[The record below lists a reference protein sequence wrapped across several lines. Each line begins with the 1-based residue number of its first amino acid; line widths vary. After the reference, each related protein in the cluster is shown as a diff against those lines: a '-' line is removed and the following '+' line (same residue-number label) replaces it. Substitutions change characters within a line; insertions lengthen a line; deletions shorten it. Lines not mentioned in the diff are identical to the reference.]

1 MKSNHVKI
9 NYDHYKHNNEINN
22 AMLFFILQHGSE
34 QDKKEII
41 DKEKDKKVG
50 KVDIAKIQL
59 KPDHPKFIDT
69 PQNVKKKRIEN
80 IPKEEQDRTL
90 HFFDLFDLVKMKC
103 LRQFGL
109 PEISKMDL
117 LFNNVQQAFLVVNT
131 KGQLINIITNKS
143 ANQKFIQ
150 NLFNLKLENSILNL
164 NMNNKL
170 NNNNNNNNKYK
181 NPFQI
186 NKPSPFN

>member
-1 MKSNHVKI
+1 MKLNQVKI
-9 NYDHYKHNNEINN
+9 NYDHYQYNSEINN
-22 AMLFFILQHGSE
+22 AILFFILEHGSE
-34 QDKKEII
+34 KEKKEII
-41 DKEKDKKVG
+41 DKEKDKSVG

-59 KPDHPKFIDT
+59 KPDHPKFVDS
-69 PQNVKKKRIEN
+69 PQNIKKKRLQN

-103 LRQFGL
+103 LKQFGL
-109 PEISKMDL
+109 PEISQMDL
-117 LFNNVQQAFLVVNT
+117 LFNNVQQAFLVVNA

-143 ANQKFIQ
+143 ANQKFVQ
-150 NLFNLKLENSILNL
+150 NLFNLKLENNILNL

-170 NNNNNNNNKYK
+170 NNNNNKYN
-181 NPFQI
+181 NPFKI

>member
-9 NYDHYKHNNEINN
+9 NYDHQKHSNEINN

-34 QDKKEII
+34 QEKKDIVDKG
-41 DKEKDKKVG
+41 KDKGVD

-59 KPDHPKFIDT
+59 KPDHPKFVNS
-69 PQNVKKKRIEN
+69 PQNIKKKRLDN
-80 IPKEEQDRTL
+80 VPKEKQDRTL

-117 LFNNVQQAFLVVNT
+117 LFNNVQQAFLVVNA
-131 KGQLINIITNKS
+131 KGQLVNIITNKS
-143 ANQKFIQ
+143 ANKKFVQ

-164 NMNNKL
+164 NMNNKSV
-170 NNNNNNNNKYK
+170 NNNHKYK

-186 NKPSPFN
+186 KKPSPFN